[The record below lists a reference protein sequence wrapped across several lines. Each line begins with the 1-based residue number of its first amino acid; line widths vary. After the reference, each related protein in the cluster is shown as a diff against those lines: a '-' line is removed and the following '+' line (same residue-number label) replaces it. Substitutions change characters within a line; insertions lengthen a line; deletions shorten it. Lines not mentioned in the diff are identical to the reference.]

1 MRGSLQTKGRG
12 ANRTCASSAD
22 PRTRALD
29 YTIVPIA
36 EAHVRGFRAALDAVA
51 RERRY
56 LAFLE
61 APPLDEV
68 ELFIRRNIERG
79 NPGMVAIAGGEV
91 VGWCDITAMS
101 RAVFAHRGTLGMG
114 VLEAYRG
121 VGIGRALIEA
131 TLAAARVAGLSRIE
145 LEVLADNE
153 RAIALYRAVGF
164 VVEGV
169 KRDAYRVDGRSVDL
183 VDMALLFDG
192 GAA

>member
-22 PRTRALD
+22 PRARGVD
-29 YTIVPIA
+29 YAIVPIA
-36 EAHVRGFRAALDAVA
+36 EAHIRGFRAALDAVA

-68 ELFIRRNIERG
+68 EVFVRRNLERG
-79 NPGMVAIAGGEV
+79 NPGVVAIVDGEV
-91 VGWCDITAMS
+91 AGWCDITAMT
-101 RAVFAHRGTLGMG
+101 RPVFAHRGTLGMG

-121 VGIGRALIEA
+121 MGIGRALIEA
-131 TLAAARVAGLSRIE
+131 ALAAARARGLARVD
-145 LEVLADNE
+145 LQVLADNE

-192 GAA
+192 APA